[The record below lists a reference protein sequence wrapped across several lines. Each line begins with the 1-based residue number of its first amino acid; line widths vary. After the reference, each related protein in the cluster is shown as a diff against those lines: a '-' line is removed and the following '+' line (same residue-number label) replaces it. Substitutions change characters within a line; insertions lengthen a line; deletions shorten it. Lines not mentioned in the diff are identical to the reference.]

1 MDDRLEFSFV
11 MQEKDYAH
19 FLAMKDQWKAWKS
32 GRRCLH
38 PDERYLRQILA
49 SPELKKHLGQWS
61 LIFGEEEICV
71 RQGETGYRFFW
82 KGIGGIVEFPDA
94 FWFYGKEESGLC
106 VIPKGVFP
114 LEDRGAFMHWCRS
127 KEIFCTPYTG
137 GKARKQM
144 PFLLQLFLLFLVFV
158 GLLGLGAGEMLL
170 ANRAIKYVQE
180 STSKVDTEDLQ
191 KQYPDYLTIED
202 QIAILRELGFEIPDG
217 AADYYHSWM
226 DDSESGRGYV
236 EGHPFYVLLSDMGQA
251 KYDLDTRML
260 IGNPD
265 QVFWFPDVSWDIS
278 TEYVNIMNGI
288 NSIMKENTFISV
300 SEDCSEANFS
310 QGTGVIRITFW
321 CGGQPYSY
329 RAPLD
334 AEGKVDQSL
343 LLFLSQVLQENGY
356 TEKQLYRCP
365 DQDGGE
371 LLFWRDAAWIREFRE
386 KTGLDPEEIT
396 LE

>member
-94 FWFYGKEESGLC
+94 FWFYGKEESGLF

-114 LEDRGAFMHWCRS
+114 LEDRGAFLHWCRS
-127 KEIFCTPYTG
+127 KEIFCTPYTE
-137 GKARKQM
+137 GKARKPM

-170 ANRAIKYVQE
+170 ANRTIKYVQE

-226 DDSESGRGYV
+226 DDSESARGYV

-321 CGGQPYSY
+321 CGGQPVFLLCSGGCRRKGGSESASFSESGAARERLY
-329 RAPLD
+329 
-334 AEGKVDQSL
+334 GKAAVPVSG
-343 LLFLSQVLQENGY
+343 SGWRRTSVLE
-356 TEKQLYRCP
+356 RCGM
-365 DQDGGE
+365 D
-371 LLFWRDAAWIREFRE
+371 
-386 KTGLDPEEIT
+386 TGIPEENRT
-396 LE
+396 

>member
-1 MDDRLEFSFV
+1 MDDRLEFSFA

-19 FLAMKDQWKAWKS
+19 FLAMKDQWKAWTS

-61 LIFGEEEICV
+61 LILGEEEICV

-94 FWFYGKEESGLC
+94 FWFYGKEESGLF
-106 VIPKGVFP
+106 VIPKGVPPLGRPGDIPALVSIERNILYSVYGRKSSKTDAVSTSAFP
-114 LEDRGAFMHWCRS
+114 AFC
-127 KEIFCTPYTG
+127 
-137 GKARKQM
+137 
-144 PFLLQLFLLFLVFV
+144 LVFV

-170 ANRAIKYVQE
+170 ANRTIKYVQE

-226 DDSESGRGYV
+226 DDSESARGYV

-310 QGTGVIRITFW
+310 QGTGVIRITF
-321 CGGQPYSY
+321 GVAGS
-329 RAPLD
+329 RILI
-334 AEGKVDQSL
+334 
-343 LLFLSQVLQENGY
+343 VLRWMQKE
-356 TEKQLYRCP
+356 R
-365 DQDGGE
+365 
-371 LLFWRDAAWIREFRE
+371 WIRVCFFF
-386 KTGLDPEEIT
+386 
-396 LE
+396 

>member
-61 LIFGEEEICV
+61 LIFGEEGICV

-94 FWFYGKEESGLC
+94 FWFYGKEESGLF

-114 LEDRGAFMHWCRS
+114 LEDRGAFLHWCRS

-137 GKARKQM
+137 RKARKPM

-158 GLLGLGAGEMLL
+158 GLLGLGVGEMLL

-191 KQYPDYLTIED
+191 KQYPDYLPIED

-226 DDSESGRGYV
+226 DGQRKWKRLCGRASVLCTAVGY
-236 EGHPFYVLLSDMGQA
+236 
-251 KYDLDTRML
+251 
-260 IGNPD
+260 
-265 QVFWFPDVSWDIS
+265 
-278 TEYVNIMNGI
+278 
-288 NSIMKENTFISV
+288 
-300 SEDCSEANFS
+300 
-310 QGTGVIRITFW
+310 GTGKI
-321 CGGQPYSY
+321 
-329 RAPLD
+329 
-334 AEGKVDQSL
+334 
-343 LLFLSQVLQENGY
+343 
-356 TEKQLYRCP
+356 
-365 DQDGGE
+365 
-371 LLFWRDAAWIREFRE
+371 
-386 KTGLDPEEIT
+386 
-396 LE
+396 

>member
-94 FWFYGKEESGLC
+94 FWFYGKEESGLF

-278 TEYVNIMNGI
+278 SEYYEWNQ
-288 NSIMKENTFISV
+288 FH
-300 SEDCSEANFS
+300 
-310 QGTGVIRITFW
+310 
-321 CGGQPYSY
+321 Y
-329 RAPLD
+329 
-334 AEGKVDQSL
+334 EGKYIYQCLGRLFRSEFQSGNRCDSDYFL
-343 LLFLSQVLQENGY
+343 VWRAAVFLSCSVGCRRKGGPESASFSESGAARERLYGKAAVPVSGSGWRRTSVLE
-356 TEKQLYRCP
+356 RCGVDTGIP
-365 DQDGGE
+365 GE
-371 LLFWRDAAWIREFRE
+371 DR
-386 KTGLDPEEIT
+386 T
-396 LE
+396 